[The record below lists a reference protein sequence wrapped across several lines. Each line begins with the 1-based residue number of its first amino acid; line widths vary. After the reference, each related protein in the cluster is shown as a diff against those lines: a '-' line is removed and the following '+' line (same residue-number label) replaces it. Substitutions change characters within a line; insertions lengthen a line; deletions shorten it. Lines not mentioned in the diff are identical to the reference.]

1 MSLDRNFTPPCL
13 VIGESTSVN
22 NNSTFARW
30 SLNDTTNLL
39 ATDSKGQ
46 SRASWAFETNIYN
59 AEGITFAQDNYFIT
73 SNDGDD
79 IKGELYQWRPGT
91 WANTYQGVFPPG
103 VQAVS
108 YKPAGDELW
117 VVGNIPG
124 KRYVMALNASLR
136 NTTFPT
142 DDTGIGT
149 TTPPTVTEAPVGR
162 KMTSGAIA
170 GVTVAVLV
178 TVTGVLAAILIFLR
192 RRNSVAVVAEH
203 YAEERV
209 YSKPELAGVQRGD
222 ELWSQKELPA
232 YRQEVMQEMPHATE
246 RYELE
251 SGRDPVRELPP
262 GMGKWN

>member
-108 YKPAGDELW
+108 YKPVGDELW

-192 RRNSVAVVAEH
+192 RKSVAVVAEH